1 MQTWLF
7 ISGCMAKQNQQR
19 IMESNEGRQQQTE
32 EEAAGKG
39 VLVNIETED
48 VDASGVDDDST
59 GMGNDDYLGRTNKEE
74 KES

>member
-1 MQTWLF
+1 
-7 ISGCMAKQNQQR
+7 
-19 IMESNEGRQQQTE
+19 MESNEGRQQQTE

-48 VDASGVDDDST
+48 VDASGVNDDST

>member
-1 MQTWLF
+1 
-7 ISGCMAKQNQQR
+7 MAKQNQQR

-39 VLVNIETED
+39 VLVSIETEN

-74 KES
+74 KE

>member
-1 MQTWLF
+1 
-7 ISGCMAKQNQQR
+7 
-19 IMESNEGRQQQTE
+19 MESSEGRQQQTQ
-32 EEAAGKG
+32 EEAEGKA
-39 VLVNIETED
+39 VLVNIETEN